1 MEAART
7 LPDISLAVL
16 ETAARV
22 LEIEGS
28 ALMRM
33 SKALPADFVPVVER
47 ILATPGRVILSG
59 IGKSGHIAR
68 KLASTMASTGTPAY
82 FVHAAEAS
90 HGDLGM
96 ITQDDVVLALSKSGE
111 TPELRDVLAFTGR
124 FSIPL
129 IAMTYGA
136 TSALGEAG
144 DVKLIIPDTPEAC
157 GETRAPTT
165 STTTMMALGDAL
177 AVALLR
183 EAGFTATDFRT
194 FHPGG
199 KLGAVLRRAK
209 DLMHAGSE
217 MPLVAETASV
227 TEAAAIMSSKGFG
240 CVGVIDDQAA
250 LAGILTDGDLR
261 RHITEDLTG
270 RPVTAV
276 MTRAPITVA
285 PDTPAGEA
293 LALLSEKKIS
303 AVFVVEDARPVGV
316 VHLHDFLAIGV
327 L

>member
-1 MEAART
+1 MT
-7 LPDISLAVL
+7 DDILLAHGREVL
-16 ETAARV
+16 AT
-22 LEIEGS
+22 EIEGLQALSDGLGESFVAAVRLMAS
-28 ALMRM
+28 A
-33 SKALPADFVPVVER
+33 KGR
-47 ILATPGRVILSG
+47 IIVTGM
-59 IGKSGHIAR
+59 GKSGHVGRKIAAT
-68 KLASTMASTGTPAY
+68 LASTGRPAS
-82 FVHAAEAS
+82 FVHPGEAS

-165 STTTMMALGDAL
+165 STTVMMALGDAL

-227 TEAAAIMSSKGFG
+227 TEAAAIMSAKGFG

>member
-1 MEAART
+1 MT
-7 LPDISLAVL
+7 DDILLAHGREVL
-16 ETAARV
+16 AI
-22 LEIEGS
+22 EIEGLQALSDGLGESFVAAVRLMAS
-28 ALMRM
+28 A
-33 SKALPADFVPVVER
+33 KGR
-47 ILATPGRVILSG
+47 IIVTGM
-59 IGKSGHIAR
+59 GKSGHVGRKIAAT
-68 KLASTMASTGTPAY
+68 LASTGRPAS
-82 FVHAAEAS
+82 FVHPGEAS

-111 TPELRDVLAFTGR
+111 TPELRDVVGFTGR

-136 TSALGEAG
+136 ASALADAG
-144 DVKLIIPDTPEAC
+144 DVKLILPDTPEAC
-157 GETRAPTT
+157 AETRAPTT
-165 STTTMMALGDAL
+165 STTAMMALGDAL

-199 KLGAVLRRAK
+199 KLGAVLRKAK
-209 DLMHAGSE
+209 DLMHVGSE
-217 MPLVAETASV
+217 MPLVSEETGV
-227 TEAAAIMSSKGFG
+227 VEAAAIMSAKGFG
-240 CVGVIDDQAA
+240 CVGVVDDQAR

-261 RHITEDLTG
+261 RHIADDLTG
-270 RPVTAV
+270 KAISVV
-276 MTRAPITVA
+276 MTRSPVTVA
-285 PDTPAGEA
+285 PETPASEA